1 MQKNKGNID
10 LGKIKSF
17 WTVLL
22 LILCKVL
29 YVRKQVMNIEDYILI
44 RRIQNGDPGAFE
56 TLVRKHYQN
65 IYQFCVRRCNGDTA
79 LAADLTQDTFLKLI
93 EHIQQYRLTGKF
105 INFLLTIAVNTCNNH
120 FKKKSPDIVD
130 MDTLSTVPSNLN
142 VSEEVLRQENAK
154 IIQQAIDRL
163 PDMQKEAVIL
173 RFYHDRKLK
182 EIATITGVS
191 LPTAKSRLKQGLDKL
206 KRYLD
211 KEDFKA

>member
-1 MQKNKGNID
+1 M
-10 LGKIKSF
+10 
-17 WTVLL
+17 

-29 YVRKQVMNIEDYILI
+29 YSRKQVMNIEDYILI
-44 RRIQNGDPGAFE
+44 RRIQNGDPEAFE
-56 TLVRKHYQN
+56 TLVWKHYQN

-105 INFLLTIAVNTCNNH
+105 MNFLLTIAVNTCNNH
-120 FKKKSPDIVD
+120 FKKKSPDILD
-130 MDTLSTVPSNLN
+130 MDTLSVVPSNLN
-142 VSEEVLRQENAK
+142 ISEEVLRQEDAK

-163 PDMQKEAVIL
+163 PDMQKEVVIL

-182 EIATITGVS
+182 EIAAITGVS

>member
-1 MQKNKGNID
+1 M
-10 LGKIKSF
+10 
-17 WTVLL
+17 

-29 YVRKQVMNIEDYILI
+29 YSRKQVMNIEDYILI
-44 RRIQNGDPGAFE
+44 RRIQNGDPEAFE
-56 TLVRKHYQN
+56 TLVRKYYQN

-105 INFLLTIAVNTCNNH
+105 MNFLLTIAVNTCNNH

-130 MDTLSTVPSNLN
+130 MDTLSAVPSNLN
-142 VSEEVLRQENAK
+142 ISEEVLRQEDAK

-163 PDMQKEAVIL
+163 PDMQKEVVIL

-182 EIATITGVS
+182 EIAAITGVS

>member
-1 MQKNKGNID
+1 M
-10 LGKIKSF
+10 
-17 WTVLL
+17 

-29 YVRKQVMNIEDYILI
+29 YSGKQVMNIEDYILI
-44 RRIQNGDPGAFE
+44 RRIQNGDPEAFE
-56 TLVRKHYQN
+56 TLVWKYYQN

-105 INFLLTIAVNTCNNH
+105 MNFLLTIAVNTCNNH

-130 MDTLSTVPSNLN
+130 MDTLFAVPSNLN
-142 VSEEVLRQENAK
+142 ISEEVLRQEDAK

-163 PDMQKEAVIL
+163 PDMQKEVVIL

-182 EIATITGVS
+182 EIAAITGVS

>member
-1 MQKNKGNID
+1 M
-10 LGKIKSF
+10 
-17 WTVLL
+17 

-29 YVRKQVMNIEDYILI
+29 YSRKQVMNIEDYILI
-44 RRIQNGDPGAFE
+44 RRIQNGDPEAFE
-56 TLVRKHYQN
+56 TLVRKYYQN

-163 PDMQKEAVIL
+163 PDIQKEVIIL

-182 EIATITGVS
+182 EIAAITGVS

>member
-1 MQKNKGNID
+1 
-10 LGKIKSF
+10 
-17 WTVLL
+17 
-22 LILCKVL
+22 
-29 YVRKQVMNIEDYILI
+29 MNIEDYILI
-44 RRIQNGDPGAFE
+44 RRIQNGNTEAFE
-56 TLVRKHYQN
+56 ALVRKYYQN
-65 IYQFCVRRCNGDTA
+65 IYNFCVRRCNGDTT

-105 INFLLTIAVNTCNNH
+105 MNFLLTIAVNTSNNH

-163 PDMQKEAVIL
+163 PDIQKEVIIL
-173 RFYHDRKLK
+173 RFYNDRKLK
-182 EIATITGVS
+182 EIAAITGVS

>member
-1 MQKNKGNID
+1 M
-10 LGKIKSF
+10 
-17 WTVLL
+17 

-29 YVRKQVMNIEDYILI
+29 YSRKQVMNIEDYILI
-44 RRIQNGDPGAFE
+44 RRIQNGDPEAFE
-56 TLVRKHYQN
+56 TLVRKYYQN

-130 MDTLSTVPSNLN
+130 MDTLSAVPSNLN
-142 VSEEVLRQENAK
+142 ISEEVLRQEDAK

-163 PDMQKEAVIL
+163 PDMQKEVVVL

-182 EIATITGVS
+182 EIAAITGVG

>member
-1 MQKNKGNID
+1 M
-10 LGKIKSF
+10 
-17 WTVLL
+17 

-29 YVRKQVMNIEDYILI
+29 YSGKQVMNIEDYILI
-44 RRIQNGDPGAFE
+44 RRIQNGDPEAFE
-56 TLVRKHYQN
+56 TLVRKYYQN

-120 FKKKSPDIVD
+120 FKKKSPDMVD
-130 MDTLSTVPSNLN
+130 MDTLSAVPSNLN
-142 VSEEVLRQENAK
+142 ISEEVLRQEDAK
-154 IIQQAIDRL
+154 ILQQAIDRL
-163 PDMQKEAVIL
+163 PDMQKEVVIL

-182 EIATITGVS
+182 EIAAITGVS

>member
-1 MQKNKGNID
+1 M
-10 LGKIKSF
+10 
-17 WTVLL
+17 

-29 YVRKQVMNIEDYILI
+29 YSRKQVMNIEDYILI
-44 RRIQNGDPGAFE
+44 RRIQNGDPEAFE

-105 INFLLTIAVNTCNNH
+105 MNFLLTIAVNTCNNH
-120 FKKKSPDIVD
+120 FKKKSPDMVD
-130 MDTLSTVPSNLN
+130 MDTLSAVPSNLN
-142 VSEEVLRQENAK
+142 ISEEVLRQEDAK

-163 PDMQKEAVIL
+163 PDMQKEVVIL

-182 EIATITGVS
+182 EIAAITGVS

>member
-1 MQKNKGNID
+1 M
-10 LGKIKSF
+10 
-17 WTVLL
+17 

-29 YVRKQVMNIEDYILI
+29 YSRKQVMNIEDYILI
-44 RRIQNGDPGAFE
+44 RRIQNGDPEAFE

-130 MDTLSTVPSNLN
+130 MDTLSAVPSNLN
-142 VSEEVLRQENAK
+142 ISEEVLRQEDAK
-154 IIQQAIDRL
+154 ILQQAIDRL
-163 PDMQKEAVIL
+163 PDMQKEVVIL

-182 EIATITGVS
+182 EIAAITGVS

>member
-1 MQKNKGNID
+1 
-10 LGKIKSF
+10 
-17 WTVLL
+17 
-22 LILCKVL
+22 
-29 YVRKQVMNIEDYILI
+29 MNIEDYILV
-44 RRIQNGDPGAFE
+44 RRIQNGDPEAFE
-56 TLVRKHYQN
+56 ALVRKYYQN

-93 EHIQQYRLTGKF
+93 EHIQQYRLAGKF

-130 MDTLSTVPSNLN
+130 MDTLSAVPSNLN
-142 VSEEVLRQENAK
+142 ISEEVLRQEDAK
-154 IIQQAIDRL
+154 ILQQAIDRL
-163 PDMQKEAVIL
+163 PDMQKEVVIL

-182 EIATITGVS
+182 EIAAIAGVS

>member
-1 MQKNKGNID
+1 M
-10 LGKIKSF
+10 
-17 WTVLL
+17 

-29 YVRKQVMNIEDYILI
+29 YSRKQVMNIEDYILI
-44 RRIQNGDPGAFE
+44 RRIQNGDPEAFE
-56 TLVRKHYQN
+56 TLVRKYYQN

-120 FKKKSPDIVD
+120 FKKKSPDMVD
-130 MDTLSTVPSNLN
+130 MDTLSAVPSNLN
-142 VSEEVLRQENAK
+142 ISEEVLRQEDAK
-154 IIQQAIDRL
+154 ILQQAIDRL
-163 PDMQKEAVIL
+163 PDMQKEVVIL

-182 EIATITGVS
+182 EIAAITGVS

>member
-1 MQKNKGNID
+1 M
-10 LGKIKSF
+10 F
-17 WTVLL
+17 
-22 LILCKVL
+22 ILCKVL
-29 YVRKQVMNIEDYILI
+29 YSRKQVMNIEDYILI
-44 RRIQNGDPGAFE
+44 RRIQNGDPEAFE
-56 TLVRKHYQN
+56 TLVRKYYQN

-130 MDTLSTVPSNLN
+130 MDTLSVVPSNLN
-142 VSEEVLRQENAK
+142 ISEEVLRQEDAK

-163 PDMQKEAVIL
+163 PDMQKEVVIL

-182 EIATITGVS
+182 EIAAITGVS

>member
-1 MQKNKGNID
+1 M
-10 LGKIKSF
+10 
-17 WTVLL
+17 

-29 YVRKQVMNIEDYILI
+29 YSRKQVMNIEDYILI
-44 RRIQNGDPGAFE
+44 RRIQNGDPEAFE
-56 TLVRKHYQN
+56 TLVRKYYQN

-79 LAADLTQDTFLKLI
+79 LAADVTQDTFLKLI

-130 MDTLSTVPSNLN
+130 MDTLSAVPSNLN
-142 VSEEVLRQENAK
+142 ISEEVLRQENAK

-163 PDMQKEAVIL
+163 PDMQKEVVIL

-182 EIATITGVS
+182 EIAAITGVS

>member
-1 MQKNKGNID
+1 M
-10 LGKIKSF
+10 
-17 WTVLL
+17 

-29 YVRKQVMNIEDYILI
+29 YSKKQVMNIEDYILI
-44 RRIQNGDPGAFE
+44 RRIQNGDLEAFE

-130 MDTLSTVPSNLN
+130 MDTLSAAPSSLN
-142 VSEEVLRQENAK
+142 ISEEVLRQEDAK

-163 PDMQKEAVIL
+163 PDMQKEVVIL

-182 EIATITGVS
+182 EIAAITGVS

>member
-1 MQKNKGNID
+1 M
-10 LGKIKSF
+10 
-17 WTVLL
+17 

-29 YVRKQVMNIEDYILI
+29 YSRKQVMNIEDYILI
-44 RRIQNGDPGAFE
+44 RRIQNGDPEAFE
-56 TLVRKHYQN
+56 TLVRKYYQN

-130 MDTLSTVPSNLN
+130 MDTLSAVPSNLN
-142 VSEEVLRQENAK
+142 ISEEVLRQEDAK

-163 PDMQKEAVIL
+163 PDMQKEVVIL

-182 EIATITGVS
+182 EIAAITGVS

-206 KRYLD
+206 KRYLN

>member
-1 MQKNKGNID
+1 M
-10 LGKIKSF
+10 
-17 WTVLL
+17 

-29 YVRKQVMNIEDYILI
+29 YSGKQVMNIEDYILI
-44 RRIQNGDPGAFE
+44 RRIQNGDPEAFE
-56 TLVRKHYQN
+56 TLVRKYYQN

-130 MDTLSTVPSNLN
+130 MDTLSAVPSNLN
-142 VSEEVLRQENAK
+142 ISEEVLRQENAK

-163 PDMQKEAVIL
+163 PDMQKEVVIL

-182 EIATITGVS
+182 EIAAITGVS

>member
-1 MQKNKGNID
+1 M
-10 LGKIKSF
+10 
-17 WTVLL
+17 

-29 YVRKQVMNIEDYILI
+29 YSRKQVMNIEDYILI
-44 RRIQNGDPGAFE
+44 RRIQNGDPEAFE

-130 MDTLSTVPSNLN
+130 MDTLFAVPSNLN
-142 VSEEVLRQENAK
+142 ISEEVLRQEDAK

-163 PDMQKEAVIL
+163 PDMQKEVVIL

-182 EIATITGVS
+182 EIAAITGVS

>member
-1 MQKNKGNID
+1 
-10 LGKIKSF
+10 
-17 WTVLL
+17 
-22 LILCKVL
+22 
-29 YVRKQVMNIEDYILI
+29 MNIEDYILI
-44 RRIQNGDPGAFE
+44 RRIQNGDPEAFE

-65 IYQFCVRRCNGDTA
+65 IYQFCARRCNGDTA

-105 INFLLTIAVNTCNNH
+105 MNFLLTIAVNTCNNH
-120 FKKKSPDIVD
+120 FKKKSPDLVD
-130 MDTLSTVPSNLN
+130 TDTLSAVPSNLN
-142 VSEEVLRQENAK
+142 ISEEVLRQEDAK

-163 PDMQKEAVIL
+163 PDMQKEVVIL

-182 EIATITGVS
+182 EIAAITGVS

>member
-1 MQKNKGNID
+1 M
-10 LGKIKSF
+10 
-17 WTVLL
+17 

-29 YVRKQVMNIEDYILI
+29 YSRKQVMNIEDYILI
-44 RRIQNGDPGAFE
+44 RRIQNGDPEAFE
-56 TLVRKHYQN
+56 TLVRKYYQN

-130 MDTLSTVPSNLN
+130 MDTLSAVPSNLN
-142 VSEEVLRQENAK
+142 ISEEVLRQENAK

-163 PDMQKEAVIL
+163 PDMQKEVVIL

-182 EIATITGVS
+182 EIAAITGVS
-191 LPTAKSRLKQGLDKL
+191 LPTAKSRLKQGLGKL

-211 KEDFKA
+211 REDFKA

>member
-1 MQKNKGNID
+1 M
-10 LGKIKSF
+10 
-17 WTVLL
+17 

-29 YVRKQVMNIEDYILI
+29 YSRKQVMNIEDYILI
-44 RRIQNGDPGAFE
+44 RRIQNGDPEAFE

-105 INFLLTIAVNTCNNH
+105 INFLLTIAVNACNNH

-130 MDTLSTVPSNLN
+130 MDTLFAVPSNLN
-142 VSEEVLRQENAK
+142 ISEEVLRQEDAK

-163 PDMQKEAVIL
+163 PDMQKEVVIL

-182 EIATITGVS
+182 EIAAITGVS

>member
-1 MQKNKGNID
+1 M
-10 LGKIKSF
+10 
-17 WTVLL
+17 

-29 YVRKQVMNIEDYILI
+29 YSGKQVMNIEDYILI
-44 RRIQNGDPGAFE
+44 RRIQSGNPEALE

-130 MDTLSTVPSNLN
+130 MDTLSAVPSNLN
-142 VSEEVLRQENAK
+142 VSEEVLRQEDAK
-154 IIQQAIDRL
+154 IMQQAIDRL
-163 PDMQKEAVIL
+163 PDMQKEVVIL

-182 EIATITGVS
+182 EIAAITGVS
-191 LPTAKSRLKQGLDKL
+191 LPTAKFRLKQGLDKL

>member
-130 MDTLSTVPSNLN
+130 MDTLSAVPSNLN
-142 VSEEVLRQENAK
+142 ISEEVLRQEDAK

-163 PDMQKEAVIL
+163 PDIQKEVVIL

-182 EIATITGVS
+182 EIAAITGVS

>member
-1 MQKNKGNID
+1 M
-10 LGKIKSF
+10 
-17 WTVLL
+17 

-29 YVRKQVMNIEDYILI
+29 YSRKQVMNIEDYILT
-44 RRIQNGDPGAFE
+44 RRIQNGDPEAFE

-130 MDTLSTVPSNLN
+130 MDTLSAVPSNLN
-142 VSEEVLRQENAK
+142 ISEEVLRQEDTQ
-154 IIQQAIDRL
+154 IIQQALDRL
-163 PDMQKEAVIL
+163 PDMQKEVVIL

-182 EIATITGVS
+182 EIAAITGVS

>member
-1 MQKNKGNID
+1 M
-10 LGKIKSF
+10 
-17 WTVLL
+17 

-29 YVRKQVMNIEDYILI
+29 YSRKQVMNIEDYILI
-44 RRIQNGDPGAFE
+44 RRIQNGDPEAFE
-56 TLVRKHYQN
+56 TLVRKYYQN

-130 MDTLSTVPSNLN
+130 MDTLSAVPSNLN
-142 VSEEVLRQENAK
+142 ISEEVLRQEDAK
-154 IIQQAIDRL
+154 ILQQAIDRL
-163 PDMQKEAVIL
+163 PDMQKEVVIL

-182 EIATITGVS
+182 EIAAITGVS

>member
-1 MQKNKGNID
+1 M
-10 LGKIKSF
+10 
-17 WTVLL
+17 

-29 YVRKQVMNIEDYILI
+29 YSRKQVMNIEDYILI
-44 RRIQNGDPGAFE
+44 RRIQNGDPEAFE
-56 TLVRKHYQN
+56 TLVRKYYQN

-130 MDTLSTVPSNLN
+130 MDTLSAVPSNLN
-142 VSEEVLRQENAK
+142 ISEEVLRQEDAK

-163 PDMQKEAVIL
+163 PDMQKEVVIL

-182 EIATITGVS
+182 EIAAITGVS

>member
-1 MQKNKGNID
+1 M
-10 LGKIKSF
+10 
-17 WTVLL
+17 

-29 YVRKQVMNIEDYILI
+29 YSGKQVMNIEDYILI
-44 RRIQNGDPGAFE
+44 RRIQNGDPEAFE
-56 TLVRKHYQN
+56 TLVRKYYQN

-130 MDTLSTVPSNLN
+130 MDTLSAVPSNLN
-142 VSEEVLRQENAK
+142 ISEEVLRQEDAK

-163 PDMQKEAVIL
+163 PDMQKEVVIL

-182 EIATITGVS
+182 EIAAITGVS
-191 LPTAKSRLKQGLDKL
+191 LPTAKSRLKQGLGKL

-211 KEDFKA
+211 REDFKA